1 MFRLVCSM
9 LIDADKAQTD
19 VPHLHIRPRPCVCE
33 MIYINIS
40 GGESVQG
47 QLCLS
52 VIIQD
57 GLTLNEAGKWGFE
70 LWEEKNL
77 QLFKIILFSNNHS
90 VILLYGYLNVVDI
103 FLWVFEDLI
112 QLMNFHFLQIFFFN
126 TIPEYEPTNHFLKG
140 KR

>member
-19 VPHLHIRPRPCVCE
+19 VPHLHIRPRPCICE

-77 QLFKIILFSNNHS
+77 QLFKIIQFSNNHS

-112 QLMNFHFLQIFFFN
+112 QLMNFHFPPKKKIY